1 MRRVRVTGPAR
12 RDVTDILRRSRNEF
26 GGAARERYRSL
37 IELALQD
44 LAEDPQRVGA
54 RPIDDIR
61 AGYRL
66 YHLGS
71 SRPSRAHEL
80 PGQPRHIV
88 VFRLD
93 ESGAVIIAR
102 VLHERQMLTRH
113 LAAPKDE

>member
-12 RDVTDILRRSRNEF
+12 RDVTEILRQSRDAF

-37 IELALQD
+37 IEQALHD
-44 LAEDPQRVGA
+44 LTEDPHRVGV

-66 YHLGS
+66 YHLRS

-80 PGQPRHIV
+80 PGQPRHVV

-113 LAAPKDE
+113 LAAPADE